1 MRYVKLWLFLI
12 MGIFLYCTSDPSLAG
27 PSTELEN
34 PTFIG
39 LVLYK
44 TLSPATNANIS
55 VYKIVEVSNE
65 NSKDTF
71 GIEIISS
78 KTDLQGEFSI
88 NKLSTGK
95 YLIKSNTSDSSL
107 SALISIEI
115 KEITKSTLRDTLILD
130 SPGSL
135 RGVVTRDSQQH
146 FSSNKLIRD
155 GDIRVVLTELNQSV
169 ITGPDGQFVFSKIPD
184 GVYSLAIY
192 PGESFFSEIR
202 KSIVVTSGNVTTIDT
217 VHLTRIPWV
226 KPPKP
231 QGLTITYDTNSAFA
245 ALKWN
250 KVNID
255 NLLGYVIEK
264 RLGESILNPTEIFTK
279 DTVYKESVISYPVGT
294 QIYYSI
300 RSITVQFEE
309 SYSEGPVNITVI
321 K

>member
-1 MRYVKLWLFLI
+1 MRYVKLGLLLTT
-12 MGIFLYCTSDPSLAG
+12 GLFLYCTSDPSLAG

-34 PTFIG
+34 PTFTG

-44 TLSPATNANIS
+44 SLSPVTDANIT

-65 NSKDTF
+65 SSKDTF

-78 KTDLQGEFSI
+78 KTDYQGEFSI
-88 NKLSTGK
+88 NKMSMGK

-107 SALISIEI
+107 SALISIELN
-115 KEITKSTLRDTLILD
+115 EIPKSTIRDTLILD

-135 RGVVTRDSQQH
+135 RGVVTRDGQQQI
-146 FSSNKLIRD
+146 SGNQSIRD
-155 GDIRVVLTELNQSV
+155 GDIRVVLAELNQSV
-169 ITGPDGQFVFSKIPD
+169 ITGPDGRFAFSKIPD

-192 PGESFFSEIR
+192 PGESFFSETR

-231 QGLTITYDTNSAFA
+231 QGLTITYDTNSAFVT
-245 ALKWN
+245 LKWN
-250 KVNID
+250 KVKIN
-255 NLLGYVIEK
+255 NLLGYVVEQ
-264 RLGESILNPTEIFTK
+264 RLGESILNPTETFIK
-279 DTVYKESVISYPVGT
+279 DTVYKESVISFPAGT

-300 RSITVQFEE
+300 RSVTFQFEE
-309 SYSEGPVNITVI
+309 SYPEGPVNIIV
-321 K
+321 KK